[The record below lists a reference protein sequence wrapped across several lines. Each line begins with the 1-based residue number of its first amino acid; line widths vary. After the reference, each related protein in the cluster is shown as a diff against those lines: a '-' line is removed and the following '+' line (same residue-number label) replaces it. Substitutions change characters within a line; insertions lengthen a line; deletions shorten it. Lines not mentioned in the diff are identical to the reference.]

1 MTSFPFSA
9 IVGSDDY
16 KTALLAN
23 AVDPGIGGVLAV
35 GERGTAKTTVAR
47 AVAALLPDRDVVPE
61 CAYSCSPMGQF
72 TGCPDGPHPEGAA
85 ARVPARLVELP
96 VGATLDRLVGGFDI
110 GEALGGGDLRF
121 APGLLAAANRNI
133 LYVDEVNLLADHLV
147 DALLDAAASGVNRVE
162 RDGVGATHASRFVLV
177 GTMNPEEGD
186 LRPQFLDRFG
196 LAVSVT
202 ASRDPAARAE
212 IVRRR
217 LAFERDPEGF
227 AAAWLERD
235 AHLRA
240 RVAEAQVAVES
251 LDVASAQLDFIAE
264 TCSRLGAQGMR
275 ADIVAARTA
284 SALAALDGCS
294 DVGDDHVR
302 QALMLALPHRIADP
316 LRESAQEAIAR
327 VAVELAGAG
336 FAAGDHDIEQIA
348 GGPRAGDGSLNV
360 STGRRPV
367 RNGAGPLSPAAAA
380 GRARRRQS
388 TGGER
393 LDALPAFT
401 RDDAVDLHAT
411 LSATARRTSAGER
424 EAVTVEAAD
433 LRSAV
438 RSAGSQSLV
447 ALAIDTSG
455 SLFASLGRAG
465 LEAALSDLLGDARSA
480 RDRVALVTFGGSAAQ
495 QLSPPTRNHALLAN
509 LLARV
514 EAGGTT
520 PLADGIAATAELVRR
535 ECSRHPGGSIV
546 VMIVTDGR
554 ANVSSSGGD
563 PLTDAY
569 RQAERLAG
577 LEADVFVVGEESWH
591 TRRLADR
598 CRGRLIAPW
607 WSPADAAAR
616 PARIA

>member
-47 AVAALLPDRDVVPE
+47 AVAALLPDRDVAPE
-61 CAYSCSPMGQF
+61 CAYSCAPTGQF
-72 TGCPDGPHPEGAA
+72 AGCPDGPHPEGAA
-85 ARVPARLVELP
+85 ERVPARLVELP

-110 GEALGGGDLRF
+110 GEALGGGELRF

-217 LAFERDPEGF
+217 LAFERDPAGF

-235 AHLRA
+235 ARLRS
-240 RVAEAQVAVES
+240 RVAEAQAAVDS
-251 LDVASAQLDFIAE
+251 LEVDATQLDFIAA
-264 TCSRLGAQGMR
+264 TCSRLGAQGLR

-284 SALAALDGCS
+284 AALAALDGRAE
-294 DVGDDHVR
+294 VGDEHVR
-302 QALMLALPHRIADP
+302 QALMLALPHRVADP
-316 LRESAQEAIAR
+316 VREHAQEAIAR
-327 VAVELAGAG
+327 VATALAS
-336 FAAGDHDIEQIA
+336 
-348 GGPRAGDGSLNV
+348 GGPASGGHGAEPPAGESHAGQGTLTVIPDSKP
-360 STGRRPV
+360 SRT
-367 RNGAGPLSPAAAA
+367 GAGPLSPAVAA

-388 TGGER
+388 SGGER
-393 LDALPAFT
+393 LDSMPLDT
-401 RDDAVDLHAT
+401 REDAVDLHAT
-411 LSATARRTSAGER
+411 LSATARRTGAGKR
-424 EAVTVEAAD
+424 EAATVEAVD

-438 RSAGSQSLV
+438 QSAGSQSLV

-455 SLFASLGRAG
+455 SLFASLGQAG
-465 LEAALSDLLGDARSA
+465 LETALAGLLGDAQSA
-480 RDRVALVTFGGSAAQ
+480 RDRVALVTFGGSTAE
-495 QLSPPTRNHALLAN
+495 QLSPPTRNHALVAS

-514 EAGGTT
+514 EPGGTT
-520 PLADGIAATAELVRR
+520 PLADGICATAELVRR
-535 ECSRHPGGSIV
+535 ERSRHPGGSIV
-546 VMIVTDGR
+546 VLLMTDGR

-563 PLTDAY
+563 PLADAH
-569 RQAERLAG
+569 RQAERLAALG
-577 LEADVFVVGEESWH
+577 SDVYVVGEESWH
-591 TRRLADR
+591 TRRLAER
-598 CRGRLIAPW
+598 CHGRLITPW
-607 WSPADAAAR
+607 WMPEAAPEA
-616 PARIA
+616 PARTA